1 MTIQGID
8 VSVYQPTGDWTK
20 VPGISFAVAR
30 ATLGSSY
37 VDPTYSAHL
46 AGAKSA
52 GLLPGAYHYLTPGS
66 GSIQCDA
73 FLRAI
78 KDPTGLIIQLDCEA
92 KGLAYADIVDFTE
105 RWNIQTAGHPE
116 FIYCNQPFWAHLGNP
131 DMKSLGPWWLAAYPG
146 GSGYPGDSSP
156 QWNEIAGGNKPT
168 IWQWGPIHLAGFP
181 KPVDGDAYRGTRD
194 ELAVYTHPPAAGPAE
209 PAMSYNFT
217 IDPTKPTGSLLV
229 SASSHSYL
237 DLATGATH
245 PIPAGTNYTRA
256 VPGRLDH
263 PIPGNFPGDRQSAFL
278 VAPAGSL
285 TAVLATDGVFTP
297 SNPAVDC
304 TAAVEAATAP
314 LEAKIAEAQKVLA

>member
-1 MTIQGID
+1 
-8 VSVYQPTGDWTK
+8 
-20 VPGISFAVAR
+20 
-30 ATLGSSY
+30 
-37 VDPTYSAHL
+37 
-46 AGAKSA
+46 
-52 GLLPGAYHYLTPGS
+52 
-66 GSIQCDA
+66 
-73 FLRAI
+73 
-78 KDPTGLIIQLDCEA
+78 
-92 KGLAYADIVDFTE
+92 
-105 RWNIQTAGHPE
+105 
-116 FIYCNQPFWAHLGNP
+116 
-131 DMKSLGPWWLAAYPG
+131 
-146 GSGYPGDSSP
+146 
-156 QWNEIAGGNKPT
+156 
-168 IWQWGPIHLAGFP
+168 
-181 KPVDGDAYRGTRD
+181 
-194 ELAVYTHPPAAGPAE
+194 
-209 PAMSYNFT
+209 MSYNFT